1 MVSLPVLALAAPVVA
16 ALVVLAVGW
25 RRTGIIATVAAPA
38 VVLGCG
44 LALAGQAGDGLLRA
58 GPLRVDALA
67 VVMLLVIGS
76 VGLLSAAASVGYLQ
90 REQAAGH
97 LDARHARRYG
107 VLIGLFLASMTLAV
121 LADNLGV
128 MWVAIEA
135 TTIVTAFLVGHHDTR
150 VALEATWKYV
160 IICSVGIG
168 LAFLGTVLLYFAS
181 VHAGTGHDALGFETL
196 LHHAASLDPGVIRLA
211 AVLLLLGY
219 GTKIGL
225 APFHTWLADAHSQAP
240 APVSALMSGVLLSV
254 ALASLLRV
262 KSVIDATLG
271 VEFMRRGLL
280 TLGLLTLLIAAALLV
295 AQRDYKRLL
304 AYSSMELMAFATI
317 GAAAGTPLAIS
328 ALLLVVMAHGLA
340 KAVMFIGTGPLQ
352 QAHRTT
358 AVASVRGLLGRS
370 PVLAVAVTLGLCA
383 LVGLPPFGL
392 FAGEIGIARGLASAG
407 LGWPLGV
414 ALLLMLVAVAA
425 LAGQGGAMLLGEP
438 DSGAPGIM
446 LTRLDVAVLA
456 AGCLCCLLLGLTVGP
471 LDAVLTEA
479 GRLLASRS

>member
-1 MVSLPVLALAAPVVA
+1 MRALPVIALAAPLVA
-16 ALVVLAVGW
+16 ALVVLVTGW
-25 RRTGIIATVAAPA
+25 RRTGIVATVAAPA

-44 LALAGQAGDGLLRA
+44 LGLIGPTADGLVRT

-67 VVMLLVIGS
+67 VVMLVVIGS
-76 VGLLSAAASVGYLQ
+76 VGLLSAAASVGYLR
-90 REQAAGH
+90 REQDDGH
-97 LDARHARRYG
+97 LEPRLATRYG
-107 VLIGLFLASMTLAV
+107 VLVGLFLAAMTLAV

-160 IICSVGIG
+160 IICSVGIA

-181 VHAGTGHDALGFETL
+181 VHAGPGHDALGFETL
-196 LHHAASLDPGVIRLA
+196 LRRASGLDAGVTRLA

-262 KSVIDATLG
+262 KSVVDAALG
-271 VEFMRRGLL
+271 VDFMRRGLL
-280 TLGLLTLLIAAALLV
+280 VLGLLTLLIAAGSLV
-295 AQRDYKRLL
+295 AQRDYKRML

-328 ALLLVVMAHGLA
+328 GLLLVVMVHGLA
-340 KAVMFIGTGPLQ
+340 KAVMFIGAGPLQ
-352 QAHRTT
+352 QAHRST
-358 AVASVRGLLGRS
+358 AVASVRGLLSRS
-370 PVLAVAVTLGLCA
+370 PVLAVAVTLGLCV

-392 FAGEIGIARGLASAG
+392 FAGEIGIARGLATAG
-407 LGWPLGV
+407 LGWPLGLA
-414 ALLLMLVAVAA
+414 ALLLLVAVAA
-425 LAGQGGAMLLGEP
+425 LVGRGGAMLLGDP
-438 DSGAPGIM
+438 DPFASRIQLA
-446 LTRLDVAVLA
+446 RLDVAALA
-456 AGCLCCLLLGLTVGP
+456 AGVVGCLLLGITVGP
-471 LDAVLTEA
+471 LDDVLTEA
-479 GRLLASRS
+479 GRLLASAS